1 MYAHEFSRDLN
12 KAALSESI
20 VVVEFEKAE
29 EVVVEV
35 EADDCG
41 NKITAGDNDDPK
53 RLPLMRN

>member
-1 MYAHEFSRDLN
+1 M
-12 KAALSESI
+12 
-20 VVVEFEKAE
+20 VEFEKAE